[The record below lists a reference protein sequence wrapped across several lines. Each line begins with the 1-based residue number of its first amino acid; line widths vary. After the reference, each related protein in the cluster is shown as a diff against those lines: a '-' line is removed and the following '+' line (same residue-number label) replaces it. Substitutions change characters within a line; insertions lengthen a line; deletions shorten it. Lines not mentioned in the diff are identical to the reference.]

1 MQLIVYIALI
11 FAMVVPTMSFCTIT
25 TTTSCLVGRHIRRR
39 HHSTNAPSRLH
50 TTKYTA
56 IYSSQRIMPL
66 ERPQDPTTF
75 TDDDVHNQAQILRE
89 WMLGKKSIWRL

>member
-1 MQLIVYIALI
+1 MQVIEYIALI

-25 TTTSCLVGRHIRRR
+25 TTTRCLVGSHIRRR
-39 HHSTNAPSRLH
+39 HHSTNASSRRH

-66 ERPQDPTTF
+66 ERPQDPITF
-75 TDDDVHNQAQILRE
+75 TNE
-89 WMLGKKSIWRL
+89 EPE